1 MTIKELLRKQVL
13 VPISNDNK
21 MKFMKDSSAHIINI
35 NRVLKNIKSKVI
47 ADFIQSNQAGIII
60 ATNKVAAPLNIQT
73 IEQYIKNMNYIK
85 IDNVEV
91 PYLPQSTKNH
101 RHSLST

>member
-1 MTIKELLRKQVL
+1 M
-13 VPISNDNK
+13 SNNNK
-21 MKFMKDSSAHIINI
+21 AKFIEDSSAHIINI

-47 ADFIQSNQAGIII
+47 ADFIQSNQASIII

-73 IEQYIKNMNYIK
+73 IEQYIKNMNHIK

-91 PYLPQSTKNH
+91 SHLPQSTKNH
-101 RHSLST
+101 RYPLST